1 MQSEVHWQTYGQGDD
16 DWLEDV
22 ELPAQ
27 HHQDTHAAHDDAEH
41 GEDGEHAEQDVP
53 GADQEDDEAED
64 HGHSDGSVG
73 SLQQTVL

>member
-22 ELPAQ
+22 KLPAQ

-53 GADQEDDEAED
+53 GAD
-64 HGHSDGSVG
+64 
-73 SLQQTVL
+73 